1 MTDYKSR
8 SQGGGKVLAF
18 LDRHR
23 LAHTP
28 DHYSFAHEY
37 LNGDDQEFRA
47 RVDGAIDGG
56 VRLTVDEVEKFRPS
70 STLRLYA
77 PQIDHITLRVLDVV
91 SDALEI
97 VSDLNR
103 ELVIA
108 SAALLDAPDGGA
120 GPLIATVLERAEKAE
135 VQFAQAAR
143 QARDIRAEL
152 TALQTMGQHDP
163 LTGLVN
169 RIAMEERLAVTPSR
183 ERTCVAL
190 IDVDGLRGIN
200 EGHSAAVGD
209 RLLKIVAR
217 DLIDLCPGH
226 IVARWEGGTFAILAN
241 DVDLHAAGKMVT
253 RACETFGGREMR
265 VRESNKPLGHVTLSA
280 GVVAMRGREA
290 EAVLA
295 AAEEQLRRA
304 KQGGRTRVAIESN
317 VIGVA
322 GPADGRAQKPT

>member
-1 MTDYKSR
+1 MADHDAKPR
-8 SQGGGKVLAF
+8 GGGKVLAF

-28 DHYSFAHEY
+28 DHYSFAHDY

-47 RVDGAIDGG
+47 RVDGVIDGG
-56 VRLTVDEVEKFRPS
+56 VRLTMADVKKFRPS
-70 STLRLYA
+70 NALHLYA

-91 SDALEI
+91 SDALAI
-97 VSDLNR
+97 TGDLNR
-103 ELVIA
+103 DLVMA
-108 SAALLDAPDGGA
+108 SAALLETPDGGA
-120 GPLIATVLERAEKAE
+120 GPLIAMVLERAEKAE

-152 TALQTMGQHDP
+152 TALQTIGQHDP
-163 LTGLVN
+163 LTGLAN
-169 RIAMEERLAVTPSR
+169 RIAMEERLAVAPPR

-190 IDVDGLRGIN
+190 IDIDGLRGIN
-200 EGHSAAVGD
+200 EKHSAAVGD

-241 DVDLHAAGKMVT
+241 DVDLRDAGKMIT
-253 RACETFGGREMR
+253 RACERFGSREMR
-265 VRESNKPLGHVTLSA
+265 VRDSNKPLGHVTLSA

-290 EAVLA
+290 KAVFA

-304 KQGGRTRVAIESN
+304 KQGGRTRVAIEGN

-322 GPADGRAQKPT
+322 ERVDASAQKPA